1 MNRIVAI
8 VAGLCVLLL
17 CPESRA
23 DNRSARFLSANNEM
37 HFAWFDDNTVVKGD
51 SRNHFSKRGAPNT
64 SRPGVPVG

>member
-23 DNRSARFLSANNEM
+23 DNRSAIS
-37 HFAWFDDNTVVKGD
+37 
-51 SRNHFSKRGAPNT
+51 
-64 SRPGVPVG
+64 VGEQRDAFRLV